1 MMSLMLDEQP
11 KTNRE
16 LLEIVDTYVSSVHTL
31 YQKTQGNTLHA
42 EIDMLLKE
50 KKDGWMRQIKELMSD
65 EKCLAAGE
73 TDEGLQWLKN
83 IFILSGGELEEDFLL
98 EKVSSVDEWKEIYQ
112 KTIFYLL
119 RMELDM
125 PEEDCIGFLEL
136 MEYWE
141 FSATYLIMVLT
152 LARGV
157 ICDGIKTGIRLVN
170 LLYQNGYQDDA
181 EEIAVW
187 MKAKID
193 ENAGRQA

>member
-16 LLEIVDTYVSSVHTL
+16 LLEIVDAYISSIHTL

-50 KKDGWMRQIKELMSD
+50 KKDGWMAQIKELMSD
-65 EKCLAAGE
+65 GKHLEAEG

-83 IFILSGGELEEDFLL
+83 IFVLSGGELEEDFLL

-125 PEEDCIGFLEL
+125 PEEDCIGLLEL
-136 MEYWE
+136 MEQWE
-141 FSATYLIMVLT
+141 FSARYIIMVLT

-157 ICDGIKTGIRLVN
+157 ICDGIKTGSRLAD
-170 LLYQNGYQDDA
+170 LLYQNGYQNDA

-193 ENAGRQA
+193 ENAGRKA